1 MKALAILF
9 RLVFSIIVLIAV
21 ACYLQVSP
29 TTTLSE
35 FCNSISSSALLD
47 QLCGINYLTVSLAL
61 VILLTIFSITRILDA
76 IWNTL
81 FCASILVLI
90 ASGLY
95 TLAGP
100 GIALPSALVHNEAV
114 NQFCQSF
121 TAYEIPLAIT
131 LLIFI
136 AGWVCASAC
145 GRVAITA
152 VISYALWYG
161 VTEFFTYASQLWANN
176 ASPALPEAL
185 YIVQGTP
192 WILAAVPGAFFLI
205 YALLMACFETY
216 IGNGKKK
223 AAKKKAEPAPADNKE
238 VKDTESAPKAE
249 KEQKPAEPVSKT
261 KPVLKLATATA
272 SPTNKLKPAT
282 PVAEKP
288 ATVAEAKKEK
298 PAEGPK
304 KEEKPAEEPTKEE
317 KPAEEPKKVEKPA
330 EEPKKEEKPA
340 EEPTKEEKPAE
351 EPTKEEKPAE
361 EKKPEEKAPEAP
373 AEAEKPVEEPAQ
385 AEITASE
392 GGKTAEKSAE
402 ASDSEQ
408 AKPTETKTEEKAE
421 EAKPSDSA
429 KE

>member
-9 RLVFSIIVLIAV
+9 RLVFSIIVLMAV
-21 ACYLQVSP
+21 TCYLQVSP
-29 TTTLSE
+29 TTSLSE
-35 FCNSISSSALLD
+35 FCNSINSSALLD

-136 AGWVCASAC
+136 AGWMCASAC

-238 VKDTESAPKAE
+238 VKDTESIPKSE

-261 KPVLKLATATA
+261 KPVLKLATA
-272 SPTNKLKPAT
+272 SPANKLKPAT

-288 ATVAEAKKEK
+288 ATVVEAKK
-298 PAEGPK
+298 
-304 KEEKPAEEPTKEE
+304 E

-340 EEPTKEEKPAE
+340 K

-373 AEAEKPVEEPAQ
+373 AEAEKPVEEPAK

-402 ASDSEQ
+402 PSDSEQ
-408 AKPTETKTEEKAE
+408 AKAKETKTEEKAK
-421 EAKPSDSA
+421 EAKPADSA

>member
-9 RLVFSIIVLIAV
+9 RLVFSILVLIAV

-35 FCNSISSSALLD
+35 FCDSINSSALLD

-121 TAYEIPLAIT
+121 TACEIPLAIT

-161 VTEFFTYASQLWANN
+161 VTEFFTYASQLWANS
-176 ASPALPEAL
+176 ATPALPEAL

-223 AAKKKAEPAPADNKE
+223 AAKKKEEPAPADNKE

-272 SPTNKLKPAT
+272 SPANKLKPAT
-282 PVAEKP
+282 PVVEKP
-288 ATVAEAKKEK
+288 ATVAEAKK
-298 PAEGPK
+298 
-304 KEEKPAEEPTKEE
+304 E

-330 EEPKKEEKPA
+330 EEPK
-340 EEPTKEEKPAE
+340 KEEKPAE

-373 AEAEKPVEEPAQ
+373 AEAEKPVEEPAK

-408 AKPTETKTEEKAE
+408 AKLTETKTEEKAE

>member
-9 RLVFSIIVLIAV
+9 RLVFSILVLMAV

-35 FCNSISSSALLD
+35 FCNSINSSALLD

-161 VTEFFTYASQLWANN
+161 VTEFFTYASQLWANS

-272 SPTNKLKPAT
+272 SPANKLKPAT

-298 PAEGPK
+298 PAE
-304 KEEKPAEEPTKEE
+304 
-317 KPAEEPKKVEKPA
+317 EPKKVEKPA
-330 EEPKKEEKPA
+330 EEPK
-340 EEPTKEEKPAE
+340 KEEKPAE

-373 AEAEKPVEEPAQ
+373 AEAEKPVEEPAK

>member
-9 RLVFSIIVLIAV
+9 RLVFSILVLMAV
-21 ACYLQVSP
+21 TCYLQVSP

-35 FCNSISSSALLD
+35 FCNSINSSALLD

-161 VTEFFTYASQLWANN
+161 VTEFFTYASQLWANS

-223 AAKKKAEPAPADNKE
+223 AAKKKAEPVPADNKE
-238 VKDTESAPKAE
+238 VKDTESTPKAE
-249 KEQKPAEPVSKT
+249 KEQKPAEPISKT

-272 SPTNKLKPAT
+272 SPANKLKPAT

-288 ATVAEAKKEK
+288 ATVAEAKK
-298 PAEGPK
+298 
-304 KEEKPAEEPTKEE
+304 E

-340 EEPTKEEKPAE
+340 EEPTKEEK
-351 EPTKEEKPAE
+351 
-361 EKKPEEKAPEAP
+361 KPEEKAPEAP
-373 AEAEKPVEEPAQ
+373 AEAEKPVEEPAK

-392 GGKTAEKSAE
+392 GSKTAEKSAE

-408 AKPTETKTEEKAE
+408 AKLTETKTEEKAE

>member
-9 RLVFSIIVLIAV
+9 RLVFSIIVLMAV

-29 TTTLSE
+29 TTSLSE
-35 FCNSISSSALLD
+35 FCNSINSSALLD

-161 VTEFFTYASQLWANN
+161 VTEFFTYASQLWANS

-272 SPTNKLKPAT
+272 SPANKLKPAT

-298 PAEGPK
+298 PAE
-304 KEEKPAEEPTKEE
+304 
-317 KPAEEPKKVEKPA
+317 EPKKVEKPA
-330 EEPKKEEKPA
+330 EEPK
-340 EEPTKEEKPAE
+340 KEEKPAE

-373 AEAEKPVEEPAQ
+373 AEAEKPVEEPAK

-392 GGKTAEKSAE
+392 GGKTTEKSAA

-408 AKPTETKTEEKAE
+408 AKLTETKTEEKAE

>member
-9 RLVFSIIVLIAV
+9 RLVFSIIVLMAV
-21 ACYLQVSP
+21 TCYLQVSP

-35 FCNSISSSALLD
+35 FCNSINSSALLD

-61 VILLTIFSITRILDA
+61 IILLTIFSITRILDA

-100 GIALPSALVHNEAV
+100 VIALPSALVHNEAV

-238 VKDTESAPKAE
+238 VKDTESTPKAE
-249 KEQKPAEPVSKT
+249 KEQKPAEPISKT
-261 KPVLKLATATA
+261 KPVLKLATA
-272 SPTNKLKPAT
+272 SPANKLKPAT
-282 PVAEKP
+282 PVAAKP
-288 ATVAEAKKEK
+288 ATVVEAKK
-298 PAEGPK
+298 
-304 KEEKPAEEPTKEE
+304 E

-330 EEPKKEEKPA
+330 EEP
-340 EEPTKEEKPAE
+340 TKG
-351 EPTKEEKPAE
+351 EKPAE

-373 AEAEKPVEEPAQ
+373 AEAEKPVEEPTKT
-385 AEITASE
+385 EITAAE
-392 GGKTAEKSAE
+392 GSKTAEKSAE

-408 AKPTETKTEEKAE
+408 AKSTETKTEEKAE

>member
-9 RLVFSIIVLIAV
+9 RLVFSIIVLMAV

-35 FCNSISSSALLD
+35 FCDSINSSALLD

-61 VILLTIFSITRILDA
+61 VILLTFFSITRILDA

-161 VTEFFTYASQLWANN
+161 VTEFFTYASQLWANS

-223 AAKKKAEPAPADNKE
+223 AAKKKAEPAPTDNKE

-272 SPTNKLKPAT
+272 SPANKLKPAT

-298 PAEGPK
+298 PAE
-304 KEEKPAEEPTKEE
+304 
-317 KPAEEPKKVEKPA
+317 EPKKVEKPA
-330 EEPKKEEKPA
+330 EESK
-340 EEPTKEEKPAE
+340 KEEKPAE

-373 AEAEKPVEEPAQ
+373 AEAEKPVEEPAK
-385 AEITASE
+385 AEITSSE

-402 ASDSEQ
+402 PSDSEQ
-408 AKPTETKTEEKAE
+408 AKAKETKAEEKAK
-421 EAKPSDSA
+421 EAKPADSA

>member
-9 RLVFSIIVLIAV
+9 RLVFSIIVLMAV
-21 ACYLQVSP
+21 TCYLQVSP

-35 FCNSISSSALLD
+35 FCNSINSSALLD
-47 QLCGINYLTVSLAL
+47 QLCGINYLTVSLVL

-161 VTEFFTYASQLWANN
+161 VTEFFTYASQLWANS

-238 VKDTESAPKAE
+238 VKDTESAPKSE

-261 KPVLKLATATA
+261 KPVLKLATA
-272 SPTNKLKPAT
+272 SPANKLKPAT
-282 PVAEKP
+282 PVAAKP
-288 ATVAEAKKEK
+288 ATVVEAKK
-298 PAEGPK
+298 
-304 KEEKPAEEPTKEE
+304 E

-351 EPTKEEKPAE
+351 E
-361 EKKPEEKAPEAP
+361 KKPEEKTPEAP
-373 AEAEKPVEEPAQ
+373 AEAEKPVEEPAK

-402 ASDSEQ
+402 LSDSEQ
-408 AKPTETKTEEKAE
+408 AKTKETKTEEKAE
-421 EAKPSDSA
+421 EAKPADSA

>member
-9 RLVFSIIVLIAV
+9 RLVFSIIVLMAV

-35 FCNSISSSALLD
+35 FCNSINCSALLD

-136 AGWVCASAC
+136 VGWVCASAC

-161 VTEFFTYASQLWANN
+161 VTEFFTYASHIWANS

-238 VKDTESAPKAE
+238 VKDTESTPKSE
-249 KEQKPAEPVSKT
+249 KEQKPSEPVSKT
-261 KPVLKLATATA
+261 KPVLKLAAATA
-272 SPTNKLKPAT
+272 SPANKLKPAT

-288 ATVAEAKKEK
+288 ATVAEAKK
-298 PAEGPK
+298 
-304 KEEKPAEEPTKEE
+304 E

-351 EPTKEEKPAE
+351 E
-361 EKKPEEKAPEAP
+361 KKPEEKAPEAP
-373 AEAEKPVEEPAQ
+373 AEAEKPVVEPAE

-392 GGKTAEKSAE
+392 GSKTAEKSAE

-408 AKPTETKTEEKAE
+408 AKLTETKTEEKAE

>member
-9 RLVFSIIVLIAV
+9 RLVFSILVLIAV
-21 ACYLQVSP
+21 TCYLQVSP

-35 FCNSISSSALLD
+35 FCNSINSSALLD

-161 VTEFFTYASQLWANN
+161 VTEFFTYASQLWANS

-238 VKDTESAPKAE
+238 VKDTESTPKAE

-272 SPTNKLKPAT
+272 SPANKLKPAT

-298 PAEGPK
+298 PAE
-304 KEEKPAEEPTKEE
+304 
-317 KPAEEPKKVEKPA
+317 EPKKVEKPA
-330 EEPKKEEKPA
+330 EEPK
-340 EEPTKEEKPAE
+340 KEEKPAE

-373 AEAEKPVEEPAQ
+373 AEAEKPVEEPAKT
-385 AEITASE
+385 EITASE

-402 ASDSEQ
+402 PSDSEQ

>member
-9 RLVFSIIVLIAV
+9 RLVFSIIVLMAV
-21 ACYLQVSP
+21 TCYLQVSP

-35 FCNSISSSALLD
+35 FCNSINSSALLD

-61 VILLTIFSITRILDA
+61 IILLTIFSITRILDA

-100 GIALPSALVHNEAV
+100 VIALPSALVHNEAV

-238 VKDTESAPKAE
+238 VKDTESTPKAE
-249 KEQKPAEPVSKT
+249 KEQKPAEPISKT

-272 SPTNKLKPAT
+272 SPANKLKPAT
-282 PVAEKP
+282 PVAAKP
-288 ATVAEAKKEK
+288 ATVVEAKK
-298 PAEGPK
+298 
-304 KEEKPAEEPTKEE
+304 E

-330 EEPKKEEKPA
+330 EEP
-340 EEPTKEEKPAE
+340 TKG
-351 EPTKEEKPAE
+351 EKPAE

-373 AEAEKPVEEPAQ
+373 AEAEKPVEEPTKT
-385 AEITASE
+385 EITAAE
-392 GGKTAEKSAE
+392 GSKTAEKSAE

>member
-9 RLVFSIIVLIAV
+9 RLVLSIIVLMAV

-29 TTTLSE
+29 TTSLSE
-35 FCNSISSSALLD
+35 FCDSINSSALLD

-185 YIVQGTP
+185 CMIQGSP

-272 SPTNKLKPAT
+272 SPANKLKPAT

-288 ATVAEAKKEK
+288 ATVAEAKK
-298 PAEGPK
+298 
-304 KEEKPAEEPTKEE
+304 E

-351 EPTKEEKPAE
+351 E
-361 EKKPEEKAPEAP
+361 KKLEEKAPEAP
-373 AEAEKPVEEPAQ
+373 AEAEKPVEEPAK

-402 ASDSEQ
+402 PSDSEQ
-408 AKPTETKTEEKAE
+408 AKAKETKTEEKAK
-421 EAKPSDSA
+421 EAKPADSA

>member
-9 RLVFSIIVLIAV
+9 RLVFSILVLIAV

-29 TTTLSE
+29 TTSLNE
-35 FCNSISSSALLD
+35 FCSSINIPALLD

-185 YIVQGTP
+185 YLVQGTP

-288 ATVAEAKKEK
+288 ATAAEAKKEK

-304 KEEKPAEEPTKEE
+304 
-317 KPAEEPKKVEKPA
+317 
-330 EEPKKEEKPA
+330 
-340 EEPTKEEKPAE
+340 KEEKPAE

>member
-9 RLVFSIIVLIAV
+9 RLVFSIIVLMAV
-21 ACYLQVSP
+21 TCYLQVSP

-35 FCNSISSSALLD
+35 FCNSINSSALLD

-238 VKDTESAPKAE
+238 VKDTESTQKAE
-249 KEQKPAEPVSKT
+249 KEQKPAEPISKT

-272 SPTNKLKPAT
+272 SPAKKLKPAT
-282 PVAEKP
+282 PVVEKP
-288 ATVAEAKKEK
+288 ATVVEAKK
-298 PAEGPK
+298 
-304 KEEKPAEEPTKEE
+304 E
-317 KPAEEPKKVEKPA
+317 KPAEEPKKVEMPA

-340 EEPTKEEKPAE
+340 EEPTKG
-351 EPTKEEKPAE
+351 EKPAE

-373 AEAEKPVEEPAQ
+373 AETEKPVEEPAK

-392 GGKTAEKSAE
+392 GSKTAEKSAE

-408 AKPTETKTEEKAE
+408 AKLTETKTEEKAE

>member
-29 TTTLSE
+29 TTSLSE
-35 FCNSISSSALLD
+35 FCNSINSSALLD

-161 VTEFFTYASQLWANN
+161 VTEFFTYASQLWANS

-272 SPTNKLKPAT
+272 SPANKLKPAT

-288 ATVAEAKKEK
+288 ATVAEAKK
-298 PAEGPK
+298 
-304 KEEKPAEEPTKEE
+304 E

-340 EEPTKEEKPAE
+340 EEPTKG
-351 EPTKEEKPAE
+351 EKPAE

-373 AEAEKPVEEPAQ
+373 AEAEKPVEEPAK
-385 AEITASE
+385 AEITASV

-402 ASDSEQ
+402 PSDSEQ
-408 AKPTETKTEEKAE
+408 AKAKETKAEEKAK
-421 EAKPSDSA
+421 EAKPADSA